1 MTIDYISDFQ
11 HKIWRVSGTQYKLWL
26 DELTVE
32 QRNELNRRIAEG
44 IKNKDAFTTDA
55 DVRYFETEDFLEEV
69 NLERDFEARGQLIEY
84 RQYKNS
90 IGEM

>member
-1 MTIDYISDFQ
+1 MSIDYISDFQ
-11 HKIWRVSGTQYKLWL
+11 HRIWRVSGTQYKLWL

-55 DVRYFETEDFLEEV
+55 DVRYFETEDYLEEINV
-69 NLERDFEARGQLIEY
+69 
-84 RQYKNS
+84 S
-90 IGEM
+90 HHT